1 MESGKGG
8 LFHLIPNYREDPTD
22 AIAYHRL
29 AVHLTSL
36 QSRACS
42 ASKCWLK
49 LLPKMQCQNID
60 RFLTVR
66 AARSKIVGKKKR
78 WSMDFPF
85 FAHYYYLPKLFFAAV
100 APVKICLWK
109 CPKLIF
115 KLPSCLFRSRKSPL
129 LVNPL
134 KCFIESEQLE

>member
-1 MESGKGG
+1 MVKGG
-8 LFHLIPNYREDPTD
+8 LFHSIPNYREDPTD

-49 LLPKMQCQNID
+49 LLPKNAVPKYWPISNGQGSTLKKSLE
-60 RFLTVR
+60 R
-66 AARSKIVGKKKR
+66 KKK

-100 APVKICLWK
+100 AAVKICLWK

-115 KLPSCLFRSRKSPL
+115 LSCPL
-129 LVNPL
+129 VYFGAENPL
-134 KCFIESEQLE
+134 C